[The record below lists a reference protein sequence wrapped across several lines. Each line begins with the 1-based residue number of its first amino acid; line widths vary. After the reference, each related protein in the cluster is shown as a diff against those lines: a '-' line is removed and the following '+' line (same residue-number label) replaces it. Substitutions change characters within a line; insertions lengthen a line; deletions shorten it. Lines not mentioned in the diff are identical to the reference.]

1 MFIGKISE
9 LTGASRRAIRHYEEL
24 GLLKDIVRSGSYR
37 IYNEKHVVTISMI
50 KRAQLLGFTLA
61 DIAPLILAK
70 QTERDFPLGVANSTI
85 DKKRDQ
91 IKLEIKKAKELDLA
105 LISLKKDLKIM
116 FS

>member
-1 MFIGKISE
+1 MYIGKISE

-24 GLLKDIVRSGSYR
+24 GLLKGMMRSGSYR
-37 IYNEKHVVTISMI
+37 IYNEQHISTISMI
-50 KRAQLLGFTLA
+50 KRAQRLGFTLA

-70 QTERDFPLGVANSTI
+70 QTERDFPLGVASSAI